1 MHITY
6 NQHLKEYARNL
17 RNKMT
22 FAERNLWQML
32 KGRQIYGFD
41 FHRQKPIGNFIAD
54 FYCYSLKL
62 VIEVDGITH
71 EDKKVLMKDKR
82 KDEYFAELG
91 LMVMRFTD
99 DEVLGNS
106 DLVERRIKEYVMK
119 KFEETHPLTPS

>member
-17 RNKMT
+17 RNHKT

-32 KGRQIYGFD
+32 KGKQINGFD

-54 FYCYSLKL
+54 FYCYALRL

-71 EDKKVLMKDKR
+71 EDKKVQINDKR
-82 KDEYFAELG
+82 KDEYFTEIG
-91 LMVMRFTD
+91 LTVMRFTD
-99 DEVLGNS
+99 DEVIGNS
-106 DLVERRIKEYVMK
+106 DLVERRIREFAKSNLK
-119 KFEETHPLTPS
+119 KHTP

>member
-17 RNKMT
+17 RNNMT

-32 KGRQIYGFD
+32 KGKQIYGFD

-54 FYCYSLKL
+54 FYCYALKL

-71 EDKKVLMKDKR
+71 EDKKVQMNDKR

-91 LMVMRFTD
+91 LTLLRFTN

-106 DLVERRIKEYVMK
+106 DLVERRIREFAKIQ
-119 KFEETHPLTPS
+119 FEEHTT